1 MNNTVYECDALTI
14 TQTAEN
20 QYRAINEWT
29 DIEMKVDLIDEY
41 RTSIESVHCK
51 RRGKDGK
58 FRKASADM
66 RDHCERWL
74 LYMLEEYGIIRKRK
88 VIGG

>member
-1 MNNTVYECDALTI
+1 MNTVYEYDTLTI

-29 DIEMKVDLIDEY
+29 DIEIRVELIDEY
-41 RTSIESVHCK
+41 RTAVETLHCK
-51 RRGKDGK
+51 RKAKDGK
-58 FRKASADM
+58 FRKASAEM
-66 RDHCERWL
+66 ADHCERWL
-74 LYMLEEYGIIRKRK
+74 LYMLEEHGVICKRK